1 MRGRA
6 ASVKVQA
13 MRWRGAAAI
22 GLLAMSVSVHAALFD
37 DDEARARI
45 NALSGR
51 VDQIQRAL
59 EQRLGTLETTV
70 RGQASLDLLSQ
81 LEQLQKETQAL
92 RNEVETL
99 RNSVEQGGER
109 QRQLYMDID
118 QRLQSI
124 EQRASAAARADADK
138 PVLEGGKLAPGELPV
153 PGGGDRANYQAAFE
167 LLKQGRY
174 DQASLAFRQFLAAF
188 PTSNLSDNA
197 QYWLAE
203 SYYVTQKYKEALPEF
218 ETVIAKYPQ
227 SRKIPDALLKM
238 GYCNYE
244 LKRWEAAR
252 KALSTVVQDYKETT
266 AARLAGQRLEVMAGE
281 GH

>member
-1 MRGRA
+1 MT
-6 ASVKVQA
+6 A
-13 MRWRGAAAI
+13 MRLHHALPAVASLTAVLAGCTLVPPEEDPVYLKQVEIDNRLVRVERI
-22 GLLAMSVSVHAALFD
+22 IDNQGLMNLM
-37 DDEARARI
+37 
-45 NALSGR
+45 G
-51 VDQIQRAL
+51 Q
-59 EQRLGTLETTV
+59 LETI
-70 RGQASLDLLSQ
+70 
-81 LEQLQKETQAL
+81 QKENQAL

-99 RNSVEQGGER
+99 RNSLEQANER
-109 QRQLYMDID
+109 QRQLYMDAD
-118 QRLQSI
+118 QRLQAV
-124 EQRASAAARADADK
+124 EQRSSAQARADADK
-138 PVLEGGKLAPGELPV
+138 SVLEGGSLSPGELPV

-218 ETVIAKYPQ
+218 ETVLSKYPQ
-227 SRKIPDALLKM
+227 SRKIPDALLKI

-244 LKRWEAAR
+244 LKKYDAAR
-252 KALSTVVQDYKETT
+252 KALTRVVQDYKETT